1 MSSKSSGKS
10 RPRSEFHPAK
20 RSLGQNFLVNLDYID
35 KIIASLKLKKDETV
49 VEIGPGR
56 GALTRRLIKRA
67 GKVLAIEVDRDLIPQ
82 LNREF
87 KRDENFFLIEQD
99 ALQIDFRN
107 LLLLQSPPPKTK
119 LAANLPYY
127 ISTAILQHLLSSRM
141 CFERLVV
148 MLQREV
154 VRRICAPPATRD
166 RGYLSVLVQTFFSVE
181 KLFDVPPT
189 AFRPVPK
196 VWSSVIRLI
205 PKKESESGID
215 DEEIYRDLVSCAFR
229 QKRKTLLN
237 NLKNAGGELK
247 NRIAAHGGAT
257 SFLNDSGIFPQRRA
271 ESLKLDEWRRLA
283 ESLS

>member
-1 MSSKSSGKS
+1 MSSKSSGKRSS
-10 RPRSEFHPAK
+10 RAEIQPAK
-20 RSLGQNFLVNLDYID
+20 RSLGQNFLVNPDYID
-35 KIIASLKLKKDETV
+35 RIIASLELKKDETV

-56 GALTRRLIKRA
+56 GALTRRLIERA
-67 GKVLAIEVDRDLIPQ
+67 GKVLAIEIDRDLIPE

-87 KRDENFFLIEQD
+87 KGNENFFLIEQD

-107 LLLLQSPPPKTK
+107 LLLLQSPPRKTK

-127 ISTAILQHLLSSRM
+127 ISTAILQHLLGSRL

-181 KLFDVPPT
+181 NLFDVPPT

-196 VWSSVIRLI
+196 VWSSVVRLI
-205 PKKESESGID
+205 PKHDSESGID
-215 DEEIYRDLVSCAFR
+215 NEEIYRELVSCAFR

-237 NLKNAGGELK
+237 NLKNAAGEMK

-257 SFLNDSGIFPQRRA
+257 EFLNDAGIDPQRRA
-271 ESLKLDEWRRLA
+271 ESLELGEWRRLA